1 MWETSPY
8 TVVLQAG
15 LGAAPGVLVVEKLNV
30 SWQCALVAWKA
41 KCTLDRIRSG
51 VSSRAGSGL
60 SLCHCEAPFAVLH
73 TGLEL
78 LARGRYELLV
88 SVLIFELTLFT
99 ARCSACNFVLS

>member
-41 KCTLDRIRSG
+41 KCILDRIRSG

-60 SLCHCEAPFAVLH
+60 FLSAIVRLH
-73 TGLEL
+73 LQYCIQVWSCWHKED
-78 LARGRYELLV
+78 V
-88 SVLIFELTLFT
+88 SCL
-99 ARCSACNFVLS
+99 

>member
-41 KCTLDRIRSG
+41 KCILDRIRSG

-60 SLCHCEAPFAVLH
+60 SLSAIVRLH
-73 TGLEL
+73 LQ
-78 LARGRYELLV
+78 Y
-88 SVLIFELTLFT
+88 LIQVWSCWHEEDMSCL
-99 ARCSACNFVLS
+99 